1 LTIVTHCGILILMKS
16 YSTKWFDKWTRKNK
30 ISIESLLDGVERTKT
45 KLGSVDLGGG
55 LYKVRIAKE
64 GQGRSGGYRTI
75 VVVKETKRSLY
86 LYGFEKSDVDNIDE
100 KQLMDLKRV
109 AHVFLDMSVEKINE
123 LVDKNELVSL
133 EKK

>member
-1 LTIVTHCGILILMKS
+1 MKS